1 MDCAKVARDID
12 RIGKLARMARPSN
25 NAAEAERER
34 ATVEIEALAA
44 AIGKVVSAA
53 GRSAPP
59 PPPPPRQGEPS
70 GPSARL
76 ADEWI
81 SLMGGSLPIDFHQTI
96 RRFTGKLSEDDIMDA
111 MDITYRRGKDGY
123 VEPVAR
129 WRYFCGVCWR
139 KIRDGA
145 AA

>member
-1 MDCAKVARDID
+1 
-12 RIGKLARMARPSN
+12 
-25 NAAEAERER
+25 
-34 ATVEIEALAA
+34 
-44 AIGKVVSAA
+44 
-53 GRSAPP
+53 
-59 PPPPPRQGEPS
+59 
-70 GPSARL
+70 
-76 ADEWI
+76 
-81 SLMGGSLPIDFHQTI
+81 MGGSLPIDFHQTI
-96 RRFTGKLSEDDIMDA
+96 RRFTGKLSEDDMRDA